1 MDPFPGNGSGSTLI
15 LCKGDDFWEGAADRE
30 TGASLLLQAA
40 PGGEMRPP
48 TSSDS
53 FSRRFLGQIL
63 QLSLVKYPLKILQ
76 KASVWIGLVFPVST
90 IRSKLCPP
98 SQPLTRPG
106 LLARKRRGKLLRLL
120 LFVTPSRIQNF
131 LGYLPMDWGQ
141 SNVSKEI
148 REAPINPASKASKRK
163 RDDVALEQQESWFVV
178 LERDWPEEDSED
190 LTYEPSEVESDS
202 DEYQSQNDT
211 DLELEEQGEGSVLP
225 PEPAAEDPAVASS
238 GEEAPD
244 VASGDAQRPL
254 ASESSGDGSK
264 QEADTTCDIPTYA
277 TMR

>member
-1 MDPFPGNGSGSTLI
+1 
-15 LCKGDDFWEGAADRE
+15 
-30 TGASLLLQAA
+30 
-40 PGGEMRPP
+40 MRPP

-53 FSRRFLGQIL
+53 FSRRFLDQIF
-63 QLSLVKYPLKILQ
+63 QLSLVKYPLKLLQ
-76 KASVWIGLVFPVST
+76 KASVWIGLVFPVGT

-98 SQPLTRPG
+98 SQPLPRPG

-120 LFVTPSRIQNF
+120 LFVTPTRIQNL

-141 SNVSKEI
+141 SNVSKVI

-211 DLELEEQGEGSVLP
+211 DLELEEQGEVAVLEPSAVQGSVLP
-225 PEPAAEDPAVASS
+225 PEPAAEVPAVASS
-238 GEEAPD
+238 GEEALD

-254 ASESSGDGSK
+254 ASESSGDVSK
-264 QEADTTCDIPTYA
+264 QEADTTCNTPTSA
-277 TMR
+277 TVRTPDLSRWDELGL

>member
-1 MDPFPGNGSGSTLI
+1 MT
-15 LCKGDDFWEGAADRE
+15 
-30 TGASLLLQAA
+30 
-40 PGGEMRPP
+40 PP

-53 FSRRFLGQIL
+53 FSSRFLGQVL
-63 QLSLVKYPLKILQ
+63 QLSLVKYPLKLLQ
-76 KASVWIGLVFPVST
+76 KASVWIGLVLPVSS
-90 IRSKLCPP
+90 IRSRLCPP
-98 SQPLTRPG
+98 ALSRPG

-120 LFVTPSRIQNF
+120 LSVTPTSIQNF
-131 LGYLPMDWGQ
+131 LGHLPMDWGQ
-141 SNVSKEI
+141 SNVSKEV

-190 LTYEPSEVESDS
+190 PTYEPSELESDS

-211 DLELEEQGEGSVLP
+211 DLELEEQGEATVLEPSAVQGSVLP

-238 GEEAPD
+238 GEEAPA

-254 ASESSGDGSK
+254 ASESSK
-264 QEADTTCDIPTYA
+264 QEPDTTCGTSSH
-277 TMR
+277 